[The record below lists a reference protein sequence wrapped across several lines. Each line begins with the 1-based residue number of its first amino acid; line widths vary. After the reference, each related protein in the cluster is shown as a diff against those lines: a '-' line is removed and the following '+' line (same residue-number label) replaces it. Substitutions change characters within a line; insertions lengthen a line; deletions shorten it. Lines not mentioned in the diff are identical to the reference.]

1 MKLPVPHTSPGMAD
15 RSSAV
20 MNNIDGPD
28 SIGAGAFRILPLQQ
42 LPTIGFMDLW
52 AYRELLYFLA
62 WRDLKVRYHQTLLG
76 ILWAVLKPCSMMVV
90 FSIFFGWLGRMPSD
104 GIPYPL
110 FVFSALLPW
119 QLFSHTLSATSH
131 SLVSNQHLI
140 TKVYFPRLIIP
151 ISAMAIGLV
160 DFGIALFVLVA
171 MLLYYHIPILPQIL
185 TIPMF
190 MLLSIATALGV
201 GLWAS
206 ALNIRH
212 RDIGHAIPFVTQL
225 WFFATPVAYP
235 SSLIPASWQAWYG
248 INPLASVVEGFRWA
262 LFGSGNGEGKM
273 LMFSL
278 LVSSILFISGVYFFR
293 RTEQTFADV
302 A

>member
-1 MKLPVPHTSPGMAD
+1 MPSIFWGMAHHSSVVMKHIDSPGFI
-15 RSSAV
+15 R
-20 MNNIDGPD
+20 
-28 SIGAGAFRILPLQQ
+28 AGAFRILPLQQ
-42 LPTIGFMDLW
+42 LPAIGFREIW

-62 WRDLKVRYHQTLLG
+62 WRDLKVRYHQTILG
-76 ILWAVLKPCSMMVV
+76 VLWAVLKPCSMMVV
-90 FSIFFGWLGRMPSD
+90 FSVFFGWLGRIPSD

-110 FVFSALLPW
+110 FVFSAILPW
-119 QLFSHTLSATSH
+119 QLFAHTLSATSH

-151 ISAMAIGLV
+151 ISSMAIGLV
-160 DFGIALFVLVA
+160 DFLIALLVLIA

-185 TIPMF
+185 AIPIF

-206 ALNIRH
+206 ALNIRY
-212 RDIGHAIPFVTQL
+212 RDIGHAVPFVTQL

-235 SSLIPASWQAWYG
+235 SSLIPPAWQAWYG
-248 INPLASVVEGFRWA
+248 INPMASVVEGFRWT
-262 LFGSGNGEGKM
+262 LFGSGGGGGTM
-273 LMFSL
+273 LLFSL
-278 LVSSILFISGVYFFR
+278 VISSMLFISGLFFFR

-302 A
+302 V

>member
-1 MKLPVPHTSPGMAD
+1 MKLSMPHTSPSMAN
-15 RSSAV
+15 STNAV
-20 MNNIDGPD
+20 MKNIDDPD
-28 SIGAGAFRILPLQQ
+28 SIGSDAFRILPLQQ
-42 LPTIGFMDLW
+42 VPAIGFRDIW

-62 WRDLKVRYHQTLLG
+62 WRDLKVRYHQTILG

-90 FSIFFGWLGRMPSD
+90 FSVFFGWLGRIPSD

-110 FVFSALLPW
+110 FIFSALLPW
-119 QLFSHTLSATSH
+119 QLFAHTLSGTSH

-160 DFGIALFVLVA
+160 DFGIALLVLVV
-171 MLLYYHIPILPQIL
+171 MLMYYHVPILPQIL
-185 TIPMF
+185 AIPVF

-206 ALNIRH
+206 ALNVRH

-235 SSLIPASWQAWYG
+235 ISVIPASWHAWYG
-248 INPLASVVEGFRWA
+248 INPMASVVEGFRWA
-262 LFGSGNGEGKM
+262 LFGSGGVGSHM
-273 LMFSL
+273 LIFS
-278 LVSSILFISGVYFFR
+278 LFISSTLLLSGFYVFR

-302 A
+302 V

>member
-1 MKLPVPHTSPGMAD
+1 MRNGDS
-15 RSSAV
+15 
-20 MNNIDGPD
+20 PD

-42 LPTIGFMDLW
+42 LPAIGVRDIW
-52 AYRELLYFLA
+52 AYRELLCFLA
-62 WRDLKVRYHQTLLG
+62 WRDLKVRYHQTILG
-76 ILWAVLKPCSMMVV
+76 ILWAVLKPCSMVIV
-90 FSIFFGWLGRMPSD
+90 FSVFFGWLSRMPSD

-110 FVFSALLPW
+110 FVLSALLPW
-119 QLFSHTLSATSH
+119 QLFAHTLSGTSH

-151 ISAMAIGLV
+151 ISAMAIGLA
-160 DFGIALFVLVA
+160 DFGIALLVLIA
-171 MLLYYHIPILPQIL
+171 MLMYYHLPILPQIL
-185 TIPMF
+185 TIPIF

-212 RDIGHAIPFVTQL
+212 RDIGHALPFVTQL

-235 SSLIPASWQAWYG
+235 ISLIPASWQTWYG

-262 LFGSGNGEGKM
+262 LFGSGGGGGHM
-273 LMFSL
+273 LIFSF
-278 LVSSILFISGVYFFR
+278 FISSTLLLSGLYFFR

>member
-1 MKLPVPHTSPGMAD
+1 MKLSMPQTSHRMANH
-15 RSSAV
+15 SSAV
-20 MNNIDGPD
+20 MKDIDGSD
-28 SIGAGAFRILPLQQ
+28 SIGVGAFRIVPLQQ
-42 LPTIGFMDLW
+42 LPAIGFLDLW

-62 WRDLKVRYHQTLLG
+62 WRDLKVRYHQTILG
-76 ILWAVLKPCSMMVV
+76 VLWAVIKPCSMMVV
-90 FSIFFGWLGRMPSD
+90 FSVFFGWLGRIPSD
-104 GIPYPL
+104 GIPYPI
-110 FVFSALLPW
+110 FVFSAILPW
-119 QLFSHTLSATSH
+119 QLFAHTLSATSQ
-131 SLVSNQHLI
+131 SLVSNQQLL

-151 ISAMAIGLV
+151 ISSMAIGLV
-160 DFGIALFVLVA
+160 DFGIAFLVLVA
-171 MLLYYHIPILPQIL
+171 LLLYYHIPILPQIL
-185 TIPMF
+185 TIPVL
-190 MLLSIATALGV
+190 MLLSITTALGV

-235 SSLIPASWQAWYG
+235 SSLLPESWQPWYG
-248 INPLASVVEGFRWA
+248 INPMATVVEGFRWA
-262 LFGSGNGEGKM
+262 FFGSGGGEGKM

-278 LVSSILFISGVYFFR
+278 FIASTLFISGLYFFR

>member
-1 MKLPVPHTSPGMAD
+1 MRNGDS
-15 RSSAV
+15 
-20 MNNIDGPD
+20 PD
-28 SIGAGAFRILPLQQ
+28 SVGAGAFRILPLQQ
-42 LPTIGFMDLW
+42 LPAIGVRDIW
-52 AYRELLYFLA
+52 AYRELLCFLA
-62 WRDLKVRYHQTLLG
+62 WRDLKVRYHQTILG
-76 ILWAVLKPCSMMVV
+76 ILWAVLKPCSMVIV
-90 FSIFFGWLGRMPSD
+90 FSVFFGWLSRMPSD

-110 FVFSALLPW
+110 FVLSALLPW
-119 QLFSHTLSATSH
+119 QLFAHTLSGTSH

-151 ISAMAIGLV
+151 ISAMAIGLA
-160 DFGIALFVLVA
+160 DFGIALLVLIA
-171 MLLYYHIPILPQIL
+171 MLMYYHLPILPQIL
-185 TIPMF
+185 TIPIF

-212 RDIGHAIPFVTQL
+212 RDIGHALPFVTQL

-235 SSLIPASWQAWYG
+235 ISLIPASWQTWYG

-262 LFGSGNGEGKM
+262 LFGSGGGGGHM
-273 LMFSL
+273 LIFSF
-278 LVSSILFISGVYFFR
+278 FISSTLLLSGLYFFR

>member
-1 MKLPVPHTSPGMAD
+1 MAHH
-15 RSSAV
+15 SSAV
-20 MNNIDGPD
+20 MQTGDSPD

-42 LPTIGFMDLW
+42 VPAIGFRDIW

-62 WRDLKVRYHQTLLG
+62 WRDLKVRYHQTILG
-76 ILWAVLKPCSMMVV
+76 ILWAVLKPCSMVIV
-90 FSIFFGWLGRMPSD
+90 FSVFFGWLSRMPSD

-110 FVFSALLPW
+110 FVLSALLPW
-119 QLFSHTLSATSH
+119 QLFAHTLSGTSH

-151 ISAMAIGLV
+151 ISAMAIGLA
-160 DFGIALFVLVA
+160 DFGIALLVLVA
-171 MLLYYHIPILPQIL
+171 MLMYYHVPILPQIL
-185 TIPMF
+185 AIPIF

-212 RDIGHAIPFVTQL
+212 RDIGHALPFVTQL

-235 SSLIPASWQAWYG
+235 ISLIPASWQTWYG
-248 INPLASVVEGFRWA
+248 INPMASVVEGFRWA
-262 LFGSGNGEGKM
+262 LFGSGEGGGQM
-273 LMFSL
+273 LIFSF
-278 LVSSILFISGVYFFR
+278 FISSTLLLSGLYFFR